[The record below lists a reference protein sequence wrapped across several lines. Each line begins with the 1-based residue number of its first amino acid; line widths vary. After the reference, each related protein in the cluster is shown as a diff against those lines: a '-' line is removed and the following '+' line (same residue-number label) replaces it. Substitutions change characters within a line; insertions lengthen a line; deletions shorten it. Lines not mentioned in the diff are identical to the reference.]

1 MWKLRGNEVLELKR
15 IAMGSLRLE
24 RDINDQSP
32 DCVPRTVFI
41 DGNTTTSSV
50 CTHNASFGTFEL
62 SNQELQP
69 GTLRRLSIREVHK
82 LYAAVGMQDSFFA
95 RCITPE
101 CDLSASEISSCVGQ
115 NINIS
120 SADIRDSISDCNLIS
135 ECSNS
140 S

>member
-15 IAMGSLRLE
+15 VAMGSLRLE
-24 RDINDQSP
+24 RDNNDQSP

-41 DGNTTTSSV
+41 DEKTTTTSV
-50 CTHNASFGTFEL
+50 CTHNASFGTFL
-62 SNQELQP
+62 SNNELQP

-82 LYAAVGMQDSFFA
+82 LYAEVGMQDSFFA
-95 RCITPE
+95 RCVPPE
-101 CDLSASEISSCVGQ
+101 CDLSSSEISSCVGQ
-115 NINIS
+115 NIGI
-120 SADIRDSISDCNLIS
+120 SADTMNSISDCNLIL